1 MKKTILLIEDDE
13 TLSKNL
19 AELLEISNYT
29 VLMAKNGRIGVE
41 IARNELPDLI
51 ISDIMMPELDGYG
64 VYEILRRN
72 KDTRTI
78 PFIFMSVKSEPG
90 DVRKGMNM
98 GADDYLTKPF
108 EEQDLLEVISNRLAK
123 RAMFSTKD
131 KKVSHRSVIH
141 DLESLQEY
149 FRREGESVSIEKNEE
164 VFQEGRIAGSVYLLE
179 TGMIKTF
186 RLDEYGKELITEVHK
201 NGNILGFYGFKS
213 SIRYPESAQALEKT
227 EAFRITSEDFIQKLL
242 LSQDL
247 TVEFA
252 QILSDDLSIL
262 KTHLLEMAY
271 GSVLKKTTNTILQF
285 AEEIQGDPQ
294 QYIRISRSD
303 LASVAG
309 ISTESFIRSLSCLKK
324 EGLIDIVGRNI
335 KILDL
340 QKLHEIR

>member
-13 TLSKNL
+13 ILSNNV
-19 AELLEISNYT
+19 AELLEVANYN
-29 VLMAKNGRIGVE
+29 VLIAHNGKRGVE
-41 IARNELPDLI
+41 VARNELPDLI

-78 PFIFMSVKSEPG
+78 PFIFLTVKSDPG
-90 DVRKGMNM
+90 DIRKGMNM
-98 GADDYLTKPF
+98 GVDDYITKPF
-108 EEQDLLEVISNRLAK
+108 DEQDLLMAVRNRLAK
-123 RAMFSTKD
+123 RAMYPSGNRKNLD
-131 KKVSHRSVIH
+131 HSLIH
-141 DLESLQEY
+141 DLENLQEY
-149 FRREGESVSIEKNEE
+149 FRREGESVDIEKHEE
-164 VFQEGRIAGSVYLLE
+164 VFQEDRIAAAVYFLE
-179 TGMIKTF
+179 SGMVKTF
-186 RLDEYGKELITEVHK
+186 RLDEYGKELITGVHK
-201 NGNILGFYGFKS
+201 GGNFLGFYGFKTS
-213 SIRYPESAQALEKT
+213 TRYPESAEALEKT
-227 EAFRITSEDFIQKLL
+227 EAFKVSSEDFIQKLL

-247 TVEFA
+247 TIEFA
-252 QILSDDLSIL
+252 QLLSDDLSSL

-285 AEEIQGDPQ
+285 AEEIQGDPHA
-294 QYIRISRSD
+294 YIKISRSD

-340 QKLHEIR
+340 QKLHKIR